1 MRKPFTQNRETKEMR
16 INEITLTPAHAQE
29 LLDTMGANRRIA
41 DYYVAQMASDI
52 REGRWV
58 DNGETIKTD
67 HRGRLIDGQHRCA
80 AVVRAGVAIPAI
92 LVGNLSERAQGTVD
106 IGRTRT
112 ASNTLQIQGVS
123 SAYQV
128 AAIAKMVIQ
137 YDKHPERL
145 WSLSEVTPSRT
156 EVTSF
161 AIEHHEHLSHVAA
174 ETRRVQQTVKVGLTS
189 YGTFLYLGLRSS
201 FSAEAW
207 AFHQSLISLA
217 NLGEGDPRLAFARH
231 VAGST
236 YSQRSGWDRQRS
248 LAVAIVS
255 LNRYIHDEEARQ
267 QLVFRRDQLPMPG
280 IG

>member
-1 MRKPFTQNRETKEMR
+1 MR
-16 INEITLTPAHAQE
+16 INEITLTPARAQE

-67 HRGRLIDGQHRCA
+67 DRGRLIDGQHRCA

-92 LVGNLSERAQGTVD
+92 LVGNLSDRAQGTVD
-106 IGRTRT
+106 IGRIRS

-123 SAYQV
+123 AAFQV
-128 AAIAKMVIQ
+128 AALAKMVIQ
-137 YDKHPERL
+137 YDKHPGKL
-145 WSLSEVTPSRT
+145 WSSQEVTPSKT
-156 EVTSF
+156 EVTTF
-161 AIEHHEHLSHVAA
+161 ALEHQEQLELCAA
-174 ETRRVQQTVKVGLTS
+174 ETRRAQQTVSVGLTS
-189 YGTFLYLGLRSS
+189 YGAFLFLGLRSS

-207 AFHQSLISLA
+207 AFHQSLVSLA
-217 NLGEGDPRLAFARH
+217 NLGEGDPRLAFIRH
-231 VAGST
+231 VGGST
-236 YSQRSGWDRQRS
+236 YSQNSGWDRQRS
-248 LAVAIVS
+248 LAVAIIS